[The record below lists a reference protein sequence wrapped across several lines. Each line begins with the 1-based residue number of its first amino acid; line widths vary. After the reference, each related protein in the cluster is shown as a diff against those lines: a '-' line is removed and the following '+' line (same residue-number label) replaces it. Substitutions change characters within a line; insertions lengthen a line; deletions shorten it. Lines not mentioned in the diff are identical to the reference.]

1 MLASS
6 PSISVVAAASGGI
19 GAAVLLDEAVLG
31 PELVDQGYLVGG
43 LCEPGREADKRGR
56 DHGFDGVLH

>member
-1 MLASS
+1 MNM
-6 PSISVVAAASGGI
+6 SVRWSWQPV
-19 GAAVLLDEAVLG
+19 AAVLLDEAVLG
-31 PELVDQGYLVGG
+31 PELVDQGRLVGG